1 VALDL
6 EVAGTVYELTEPAEE
21 AAKERPLVRLRDSH
35 HTVARLFAHGLRPEE
50 VSGQTGYSPSRL
62 STLQRD
68 PSFQELVTFYRMDA
82 REAKQDVE
90 MQMLLV
96 AKDAMQA
103 YHERVLDTPD
113 LLEAAELR
121 EGAKVFFDRAGFSPV
136 QRSVNKNLNLNIAQR
151 LDARQA
157 QAASSDPSYDPSQTP
172 DKLPPPSPPPI
183 IVPPPPPPCPS
194 PCDAL
199 QAASSDPSQAASASQ
214 EPSSTPSVKLSPSS
228 DPSVKPSPRDR

>member
-90 MQMLLV
+90 MQMLHRPLPLSCPLHLALHLATQ
-96 AKDAMQA
+96 AKHQA
-103 YHERVLDTPD
+103 PIL
-113 LLEAAELR
+113 
-121 EGAKVFFDRAGFSPV
+121 AK
-136 QRSVNKNLNLNIAQR
+136 Q
-151 LDARQA
+151 QA
-157 QAASSDPSYDPSQTP
+157 QAKNQARPQASSFPQA
-172 DKLPPPSPPPI
+172 PI
-183 IVPPPPPPCPS
+183 
-194 PCDAL
+194 
-199 QAASSDPSQAASASQ
+199 QASSQA
-214 EPSSTPSVKLSPSS
+214 PGTVRGWTTSTPS
-228 DPSVKPSPRDR
+228 